1 MADEEI
7 KKENAEAEEKVTNGS
22 DAEEVKDTAEAKA
35 EEAAADA
42 GDTASEETP
51 EDKGSKEKAE
61 GAFKKFKK
69 EKASKADKEKEA
81 LKEQVEA
88 LEDKVKRQLAE
99 FENFRNRTE
108 KEKTASYDNGAAN
121 ALKKFLPVVDNF
133 ERGLASVPED
143 KKDDPFVQGM
153 DKIYRQFVTELE
165 NIGVEPIEA
174 LGLPLD
180 PNLHNA
186 VTQQESDEYEP
197 GTICA
202 ELQKGYTYHGIVLR
216 YSMVAVVPE

>member
-1 MADEEI
+1 MAEEEI
-7 KKENAEAEEKVTNGS
+7 KKEAASQEAAEDTKKAEAEETK
-22 DAEEVKDTAEAKA
+22 AEETKA
-35 EEAAADA
+35 EEAK
-42 GDTASEETP
+42 TEEP
-51 EDKGSKEKAE
+51 SKKS
-61 GAFKKFKK
+61 KK
-69 EKASKADKEKEA
+69 EKPSKTDKEKEA
-81 LKEQVEA
+81 LKEQVSV

>member
-1 MADEEI
+1 MAEEEI
-7 KKENAEAEEKVTNGS
+7 KKEAAAQEAAEDTKKAEAEETK
-22 DAEEVKDTAEAKA
+22 AEETKA
-35 EEAAADA
+35 EEAK
-42 GDTASEETP
+42 TEEP
-51 EDKGSKEKAE
+51 SKKS
-61 GAFKKFKK
+61 KK
-69 EKASKADKEKEA
+69 EKPSKTDKEKEA
-81 LKEQVEA
+81 LKEQVSV